1 MDHDMRKYIQNLPA
15 LHSVINIDRDERM
28 RMYRRQKPLQTK
40 AQERAARSLR
50 PDVEVIL
57 A

>member
-1 MDHDMRKYIQNLPA
+1 MRKYIQNLPA